1 MAEKDVNKVSRQGV
15 APDILEAAASEGGI
29 QFAPTNVELKDAN
42 DKVVKTVN
50 FVKLDFNGGEGT
62 SDEKFERAVALLEA
76 LYPPVTN
83 DGGEVERQNS
93 PLDILLAHLT
103 SSFDLT
109 MRGYIRSKEAAILE
123 GPDKA
128 IAAAA
133 KKLSNQRG
141 LSIEEATRRVKIAW
155 GVE

>member
-15 APDILEAAASEGGI
+15 APEVLEAAASEVGI
-29 QFAPTNVELKDAN
+29 PFTPTNVELKDAN
-42 DKVVKTVN
+42 DKVVKTIN
-50 FVKLDFNGGEGT
+50 FVKLDFNGGTGDV
-62 SDEKFERAVALLEA
+62 DEKFERAIALFQE
-76 LYPPVTN
+76 LYPAVKN
-83 DGGEVERQNS
+83 DKGEVERINN
-93 PLDILLAHLT
+93 PLDILLAHLS

-109 MRGYIRSKEAAILE
+109 MRGYIRSRESAVLE

-133 KKLSNQRG
+133 KKLSAQRG
-141 LSIEEATRRVKIAW
+141 LSLEEATRRVKIAW